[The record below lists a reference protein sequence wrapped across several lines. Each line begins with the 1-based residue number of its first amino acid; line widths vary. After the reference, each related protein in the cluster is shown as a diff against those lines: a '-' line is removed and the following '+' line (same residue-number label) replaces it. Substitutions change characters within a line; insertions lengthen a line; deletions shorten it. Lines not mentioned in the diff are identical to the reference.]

1 MTDGQNIWSEKYR
14 PQNLLEVE
22 NLEKEKAQLINF
34 IKNYDKIR
42 DNVKALILS
51 GSPGTGKT
59 ALVYAT
65 AKQLGYEV
73 IELNASDCR
82 DKKAIDEIIGRALGQ
97 KSLIAKNKV
106 ILIDE
111 LEGISGQ
118 EDRGGLA
125 ELQRLMQTS
134 YYPIVMTTNNVYDP
148 KLKEL
153 RKNAVVVEIN
163 KLHFDAIVRILKR
176 IAKKENLE
184 VSDEAIR
191 LIARHAQGD
200 ARAAINDLQT
210 LAGKNKKILL
220 AEVTDFL
227 SLASR
232 DKEQKIFDALALLFH
247 STILHVDIFEN
258 VDMELDEIIRWV
270 EENIPEEYEG
280 KALAVAYDLLA
291 LADLFLHRIVS
302 QQYWRYLVYANLFLC
317 LIGPACNAIDKKKRR
332 FVKYRYPSAFIALY
346 ERKKAREKEI
356 IESLSK
362 AMHCSKRKL
371 RNELPWIK
379 FLLE

>member
-42 DNVKALILS
+42 DSVKALILS

-134 YYPIVMTTNNVYDP
+134 NYPIVMTTNNVYDP

-176 IAKKENLE
+176 IAKKEN
-184 VSDEAIR
+184 R
-191 LIARHAQGD
+191 
-200 ARAAINDLQT
+200 
-210 LAGKNKKILL
+210 
-220 AEVTDFL
+220 
-227 SLASR
+227 
-232 DKEQKIFDALALLFH
+232 
-247 STILHVDIFEN
+247 
-258 VDMELDEIIRWV
+258 
-270 EENIPEEYEG
+270 
-280 KALAVAYDLLA
+280 
-291 LADLFLHRIVS
+291 
-302 QQYWRYLVYANLFLC
+302 
-317 LIGPACNAIDKKKRR
+317 
-332 FVKYRYPSAFIALY
+332 
-346 ERKKAREKEI
+346 
-356 IESLSK
+356 
-362 AMHCSKRKL
+362 
-371 RNELPWIK
+371 
-379 FLLE
+379 